1 MAEPAITKTAIL
13 ELNKPDKGYF
23 DWDVPLNANWDK
35 LDAVVGK
42 LGYEH
47 SREIAVSGNTTVAI
61 QDTDKILSLPVSAK
75 ATITFDTSALTFPEF
90 FYTVQILV
98 YFTSGVK
105 TVTLA
110 KSGGSINWVNAN
122 APSFASGKPHWLTL
136 RIGQTW
142 SNVLMSDAGE
152 EG

>member
-42 LGYEH
+42 LGYEYV
-47 SREIAVSGNTTVAI
+47 REIAVSGNTTI
-61 QDTDKILSLPVSAK
+61 TIRDTDKILALPVSAN
-75 ATITFDTSALTFPEF
+75 ATITFDTSALTFPEA

-98 YFTSGVK
+98 YFPRGLK

-110 KSGGSINWVNAN
+110 KSGGIINWVNAN
-122 APSFASGKPHWLTL
+122 VPSFASGKSHWLTL
-136 RIGQTW
+136 RLASSW